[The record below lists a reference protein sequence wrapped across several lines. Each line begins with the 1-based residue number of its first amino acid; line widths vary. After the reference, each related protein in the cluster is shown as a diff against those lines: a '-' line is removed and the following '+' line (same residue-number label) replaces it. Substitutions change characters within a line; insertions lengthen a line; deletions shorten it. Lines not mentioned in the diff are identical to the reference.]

1 VQRPRLSCPPGAHAA
16 RWLIPDLSTQLL
28 PFFCAKTSRNN
39 ERTVGIALIETAA
52 GIADAEAIMAV
63 EGASVVER
71 EASHAALQTT
81 TVARG
86 VNKPSRPSPSRYRC
100 RCGCRARTCARQDRR
115 GPSGSRLLL

>member
-1 VQRPRLSCPPGAHAA
+1 LCKNFAEH
-16 RWLIPDLSTQLL
+16 
-28 PFFCAKTSRNN
+28 

-86 VNKPSRPSPSRYRC
+86 VNKPSRPSPSRYPRN
-100 RCGCRARTCARQDRR
+100 RFHSRAISRSPARFTSSVSRR
-115 GPSGSRLLL
+115 D